1 MAEQTVP
8 AAAYAVIGG
17 SGTLSSDFPRA
28 SMAADVEILA
38 CWQDMV
44 VEVVDCL
51 GRSIGDV
58 NQALVDTH
66 LECLTASLVY
76 VRAFYYCVAAAPRW

>member
-1 MAEQTVP
+1 MLHPDFDIHASWQAE
-8 AAAYAVIGG
+8 
-17 SGTLSSDFPRA
+17 
-28 SMAADVEILA
+28 
-38 CWQDMV
+38 V

-66 LECLTASLVY
+66 LERLTASLVY